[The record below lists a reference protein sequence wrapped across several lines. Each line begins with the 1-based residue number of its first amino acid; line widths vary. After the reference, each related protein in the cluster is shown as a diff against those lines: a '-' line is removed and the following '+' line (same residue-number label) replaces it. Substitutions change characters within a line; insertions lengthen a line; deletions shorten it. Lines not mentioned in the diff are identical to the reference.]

1 VAQAAPSFASGCHW
15 EASKT
20 LKGWLVANRGCKLMK
35 ISQPQQGNNK
45 ATPQPRTT
53 NTDSNGESDDSADA
67 DDDDGGQNNDG
78 GGCDGFDDGGNAS
91 DCGNDTG
98 NGNSDNLEVMM
109 LQVIRLI
116 LSPYY

>member
-1 VAQAAPSFASGCHW
+1 
-15 EASKT
+15 
-20 LKGWLVANRGCKLMK
+20 MK

-45 ATPQPRTT
+45 ATPQPRTK
-53 NTDSNGESDDSADA
+53 NADSNGESDDSADA

-98 NGNSDNLEVMM
+98 NDNSDNLEVMM

>member
-1 VAQAAPSFASGCHW
+1 
-15 EASKT
+15 
-20 LKGWLVANRGCKLMK
+20 MK

-67 DDDDGGQNNDG
+67 DDGGQNNDG